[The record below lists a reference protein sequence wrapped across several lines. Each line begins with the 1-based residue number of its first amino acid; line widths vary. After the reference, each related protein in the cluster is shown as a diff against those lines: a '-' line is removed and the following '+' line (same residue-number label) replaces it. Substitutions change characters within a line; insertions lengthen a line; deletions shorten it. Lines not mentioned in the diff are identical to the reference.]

1 MPRGTHHWFDL
12 CAERRIRAIRLFQ
25 DPSGWTPHYTD
36 SGIDRGFQPLC
47 FGPAYVGP
55 AAQPHRVTACAA
67 QASRVV
73 LLDIEGTT
81 TPLSFVH
88 DVLFP
93 YARAHVCRLGRESRS
108 PDDPELREIAAAH
121 PRRSRCRGGR
131 LGAAAA
137 VGGRCADLSQPTAA
151 SACCSVSP
159 PWTRIESRPALK
171 TVQGLVWLQG
181 YQDGSLAGQVYP
193 DVSRRSRDGP
203 PRGRQVGI
211 YSSGSVL
218 AQKLLFASSNAGD
231 LTPFLRWHFDTAVG
245 AKIEMESYRRIV
257 SEVGAS
263 PSKVLFISDVSRELD
278 AARAAGLMTR
288 LCARG
293 DRPPV
298 SHPLITSF
306 DQVP

>member
-1 MPRGTHHWFDL
+1 MTAAAAGT
-12 CAERRIRAIRLFQ
+12 A
-25 DPSGWTPHYTD
+25 
-36 SGIDRGFQPLC
+36 
-47 FGPAYVGP
+47 
-55 AAQPHRVTACAA
+55 
-67 QASRVV
+67 VV

-93 YARAHVCRLGRESRS
+93 YARTHVAAWVASRP
-108 PDDPELREIAAAH
+108 PDDPELREIAAAIH
-121 PRRSRCRGGR
+121 DEAAAEAAATGSASLVG
-131 LGAAAA
+131 GAAVPDFSEPA
-137 VGGRCADLSQPTAA
+137 GRERLLQRVATLMDQDRK
-151 SACCSVSP
+151 SP
-159 PWTRIESRPALK
+159 GLK
-171 TVQGLVWLQG
+171 RLQGLVWLQG
-181 YQDGSLAGQVYP
+181 YRDGSLVGQVYP
-193 DVSRRSRDGP
+193 DVKPALARWTAA
-203 PRGRQVGI
+203 GRQVGI

-245 AKIEMESYRRIV
+245 AKVEMESYRRIV
-257 SEVGAS
+257 KEIGAS

-293 DRPPV
+293 DRPPA